1 AAVVGDTGW
10 AAIRSM
16 AILMGAFYLTC
27 ALFIVIV
34 LGGILKV
41 VTGLN
46 IFLLLKYLAREFLL
60 IFSTSSSE
68 SALPRLIAKME
79 HAGVSKPVV
88 GITVPTG
95 YSFNLDGT
103 AIYLTM
109 ASLFVSSAMGMP
121 MSIPEQI
128 SLLVFMIIASKGAAG
143 VPGAALAAGLQSHRP
158 ELLDGMGVIV
168 GIDKFMSEARAL
180 TNFTGNAVATLLIG
194 KWTNEIDLDVA
205 RATLSGDN
213 PFDELSLEPDVHG
226 ASAESS
232 APAARD
238 EGEKEKVAVS

>member
-1 AAVVGDTGW
+1 SGGGESTATVDFLMSLIPGDIPVLPTLVLALLVGFALQPMGKAGAPAVNGSSQIQPVVVPPMRMIRWADRLGAIGAIAAAVGGDTGW

-88 GITVPTG
+88 GIT
-95 YSFNLDGT
+95 
-103 AIYLTM
+103 
-109 ASLFVSSAMGMP
+109 
-121 MSIPEQI
+121 
-128 SLLVFMIIASKGAAG
+128 
-143 VPGAALAAGLQSHRP
+143 
-158 ELLDGMGVIV
+158 
-168 GIDKFMSEARAL
+168 
-180 TNFTGNAVATLLIG
+180 
-194 KWTNEIDLDVA
+194 
-205 RATLSGDN
+205 
-213 PFDELSLEPDVHG
+213 
-226 ASAESS
+226 
-232 APAARD
+232 
-238 EGEKEKVAVS
+238 